1 MALRKFVARANAV
14 RGSVESKRRRQE
26 RSPELKARVLA
37 ECERPGASV
46 PQVALAHGVNANLV
60 HGWRRIERDRR
71 LAASQPREEVKAT
84 SPAPAEVA
92 PFVPVTIEQPV
103 SEGKIEIEVRRGALT
118 MRVTWP
124 TAAAAQCA
132 AWAREILR

>member
-1 MALRKFVARANAV
+1 MDMM
-14 RGSVESKRRRQE
+14 STESKRRRQE

-37 ECERPGASV
+37 ECERPGSSV
-46 PQVALAHGVNANLV
+46 AQVALAHGVNANLV

-71 LAASQPREEVKAT
+71 LAVSRALEEAKVT

-92 PFVPVTIEQPV
+92 PFVPVTVEQSV
-103 SEGKIEIEVRRGALT
+103 NEGKIEIEVRRGALT
-118 MRVTWP
+118 MKTTWP
-124 TAAAAQCA
+124 VAAAAQCA